1 MRIRYGHN
9 IRKILENH
17 YDWCIKESRDT
28 KWYNDYKKGDYDIRV
43 ATPKGLQRNKKTK
56 QLDK

>member
-28 KWYNDYKKGDYDIRV
+28 KWYNDYKRGDYDIRV
-43 ATPKGLQRNKKTK
+43 ATPKVLQRNKKTK
-56 QLDK
+56 